1 VTTTVEPQALRD
13 RFTTVGVA
21 SLARYLVGVA
31 ALAGLYYGS
40 ARLGY
45 ALRFSGWA
53 ATIVWL
59 PGGVAISFVYLRG
72 LRYWPGVL
80 IGDVWA
86 HHHYA
91 NVALGTAAGLTLANL
106 LEVLVGALLIHRLV
120 RGGDPL
126 KNVSR
131 LARLWCALAIATL
144 TSAAIGSMSLRLGG
158 LVSADALPE
167 LVRTWWLG
175 DFVGTLVVVP
185 LALAW
190 SRPPPANWL
199 RGRSVELTLVLI
211 VVAVL
216 AELALR
222 KQDPLTFLV
231 LPGLI
236 WCALRFGRWGATLAV
251 AEATALIVWNT
262 THHRPAIEFTSSTQT
277 LLNTQLFIA
286 VCAVSALYLVALVSE
301 REEFAERLGAS
312 RTELLHASDSARER
326 IERDLHD
333 GAQQRLIALGMQ
345 LSRTAEQPD
354 VGANTRAMLDAAQE
368 DLELALDEL
377 RELAH
382 GMNPPTL
389 ANLGLERAVRR
400 IAASFDVPVT
410 IHELPTTPLDENV
423 ELTAYFVIA
432 EALTNAVKYSGAH
445 EIDVRARLARGWLRV
460 EVADDGVG
468 GAQVRP
474 SGGLSGLRDRVED
487 AGGNFEVVSGSG
499 RGTRVKAALPLDHP
513 ARLPAS

>member
-1 VTTTVEPQALRD
+1 LTTAVQPEGIRR
-13 RFTTVGVA
+13 RFEE
-21 SLARYLVGVA
+21 VGVA
-31 ALAGLYYGS
+31 AVARYVVEVAALACLYYGS
-40 ARLGY
+40 AKLGY

-59 PGGVAISFVYLRG
+59 PAGVGISFVYLRG
-72 LRYWPGVL
+72 LRLWPGVL
-80 IGDVWA
+80 IGDLWA
-86 HHHYA
+86 HDHYA
-91 NVALGTAAGLTLANL
+91 NVSLGVAGGLTVANL
-106 LEVLVGALLIHRLV
+106 LEVLVGAVLIQRLI

-126 KNVSR
+126 KNTST
-131 LARLWCALAIATL
+131 LARLWGALAVATL
-144 TSAAIGSMSLRLGG
+144 TSALIGAASLRLGG
-158 LVSADALPE
+158 LVSSDTMPE
-167 LVRTWWLG
+167 LIRTWWLG

-185 LALAW
+185 LVLAW

-199 RGRSVELTLVLI
+199 RGRTAELALVLV

-222 KQDPLTFLV
+222 HRDPLSFLV

-236 WCALRFGRWGATLAV
+236 WCALRFGQWGATLAV

-286 VCAVSALYLVALVSE
+286 VCAVSALYLVALVRE

-312 RTELLHASDSARER
+312 RAELLHASDSVRER

-345 LSRTAEQPD
+345 LTRAAEQPD
-354 VGANTRAMLDAAQE
+354 LGRDTRAMLEVAQE
-368 DLELALDEL
+368 DLDLALDEL

-382 GMNPPTL
+382 GMSPPTL

-400 IAASFDVPVT
+400 IAAGFDTPIT
-410 IHELPTTPLDENV
+410 IHELPAERLDERA

-432 EALTNAVKYSGAH
+432 EALTNAIKYAGAR
-445 EIDVRARLARGWLRV
+445 EIDVRARVARGWLRV
-460 EVADDGVG
+460 EVSDDGAG
-468 GAQVRP
+468 GAVLRP
-474 SGGLSGLRDRVED
+474 SGGLSGLRDRVEE
-487 AGGNFEVVSGSG
+487 AGGRFDVASRPG
-499 RGTRVKAALPLDHP
+499 RGTRIKAAIPLEAP
-513 ARLPAS
+513 GVS

>member
-1 VTTTVEPQALRD
+1 MTTTFAPEALRR
-13 RFTTVGVA
+13 RFARVGAA
-21 SLARYLVGVA
+21 SVARYALEVT

-59 PGGVAISFVYLRG
+59 PAGVAISFVYLRG

-80 IGDVWA
+80 IGDLWA

-91 NVALGTAAGLTLANL
+91 NVAFGVAAGLTLANM
-106 LEVLVGALLIHRLV
+106 LEVLIGVVLIQRLI
-120 RGGDPL
+120 RGGDAL
-126 KNVSR
+126 KNVST
-131 LARLWCALAIATL
+131 LARLWLALAIATL
-144 TSAAIGSMSLRLGG
+144 TSALIGSISLRLGG
-158 LVSADALPE
+158 LVGTDALPE
-167 LVRTWWLG
+167 LIRTWWLG

-190 SRPPPANWL
+190 SRPPPENWL
-199 RGRSVELTLVLI
+199 RGRTAELALVL
-211 VVAVL
+211 VLVAVL

-222 KQDPLTFLV
+222 HRDPLTFLV

-236 WCALRFGRWGATLAV
+236 WCALRFGQWGATLAV

-262 THHRPAIEFTSSTQT
+262 THHRPAIEFTSSTRT

-286 VCAVSALYLVALVSE
+286 VCAVSALYLVALVRE

-312 RTELLHASDSARER
+312 RAELLHASDAARER

-345 LSRTAEQPD
+345 LSRAADQP
-354 VGANTRAMLDAAQE
+354 GLGTETRAMLEAAEQ

-377 RELAH
+377 REIAH

-389 ANLGLERAVRR
+389 SNLGLERAVRR
-400 IAASFDVPVT
+400 MAAGFDVPIT
-410 IHELPTTPLDENV
+410 LHELPTTRLDENV

-432 EALTNAVKYSGAH
+432 EALTNAIKYSGARQ
-445 EIDVRARLARGWLRV
+445 IDVRARVVRGWLRV
-460 EVADDGVG
+460 EISDDGAG
-468 GAQVRP
+468 GAQIRP

-487 AGGNFEVVSGSG
+487 AGGTFEVVSRSG
-499 RGTRVKAALPLDHP
+499 RGTRVKAAIPLEH
-513 ARLPAS
+513 

>member
-1 VTTTVEPQALRD
+1 VTTTFPSEALR
-13 RFTTVGVA
+13 RRVA
-21 SLARYLVGVA
+21 SVRVASVARYAVEVA

-59 PGGVAISFVYLRG
+59 PAGVAISFVYLRG

-80 IGDVWA
+80 IGDLWA

-91 NVALGTAAGLTLANL
+91 NVAFGVATGLTLANM
-106 LEVLVGALLIHRLV
+106 LEVLVGVVLIQRLI

-126 KNVSR
+126 KNVST
-131 LARLWCALAIATL
+131 LARLWLALAIATL
-144 TSAAIGSMSLRLGG
+144 TSALIGSLTLRLGG
-158 LVSADALPE
+158 LVSTHALSE

-175 DFVGTLVVVP
+175 DFIGTLVVVP

-190 SRPPPANWL
+190 SRPPPENWL
-199 RGRSVELTLVLI
+199 RGRTAELALVLI
-211 VVAVL
+211 LVAVL

-222 KQDPLTFLV
+222 HRDPLTFLV

-236 WCALRFGRWGATLAV
+236 WCALRFGQWGATLAV

-262 THHRPAIEFTSSTQT
+262 THHRPAIEFTSSTRT

-286 VCAVSALYLVALVSE
+286 VCAVSALYLVALVRE
-301 REEFAERLGAS
+301 REEYAERLGAS
-312 RTELLHASDSARER
+312 RAELLHASDSVRER

-345 LSRTAEQPD
+345 LSRVAEQPD
-354 VGANTRAMLDAAQE
+354 LGGETRGMLAAAE
-368 DLELALDEL
+368 HDLELALDEL

-400 IAASFDVPVT
+400 MAAGLDAPIT
-410 IHELPTTPLDENV
+410 IHELPAERLDENV
-423 ELTAYFVIA
+423 ELAAYFVIA
-432 EALTNAVKYSGAH
+432 EALTNAIKYAAAH
-445 EIDVRARLARGWLRV
+445 EIDVRARVVRGSLRV
-460 EVADDGVG
+460 EISDDGVG
-468 GAQVRP
+468 GAQIRP

-487 AGGNFEVVSGSG
+487 AGGTFEVVSRSG
-499 RGTRVKAALPLDHP
+499 RGTRVKVAIPLE
-513 ARLPAS
+513 R